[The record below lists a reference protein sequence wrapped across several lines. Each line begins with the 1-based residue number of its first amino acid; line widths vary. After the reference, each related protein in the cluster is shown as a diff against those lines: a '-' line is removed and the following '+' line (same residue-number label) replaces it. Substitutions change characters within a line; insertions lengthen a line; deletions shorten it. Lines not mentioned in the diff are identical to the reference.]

1 MDELNFLRKENKRLK
16 ELVGVLVKKLG
27 GTVEIFEEE
36 MIEQILYSKITANNN
51 SFLLTTGKKGEA

>member
-1 MDELNFLRKENKRLK
+1 MDELKFLRKENKRLK
-16 ELVGVLVKKLG
+16 ELVGILVKKLG
-27 GTVEIFEEE
+27 GTVEIYEEE